1 MRDLWHFPRPDDAAR
16 IIGTLQVGL
25 VSALAI
31 IEPRRRGK
39 TTFLLDDLMP
49 AALAG
54 GMLPIYINLA
64 ATSGELEPFLA
75 ATIKAA
81 VTHATGPMA
90 SLEALG
96 KSRIKK
102 ISGKASLTSV
112 EVGGEFEL
120 DTVAAPGALARVFAD
135 LAALQRDVVFL
146 LDEVHRLGESAAHTV
161 AWSLRSLLD
170 THRKRMKVVAT
181 SSSAA
186 SYELFV
192 TGEKRAFNRWFT
204 RTALEP
210 LGVAFVAHLADVTR
224 RHFPKHAVHKGDLAA
239 AFAALGQSP
248 KFLRDYLNQRLLN
261 PTIGHAEALRLAAAE
276 AARESGHEDAFLRLV
291 PLHKIVLV
299 AIACGQKELFG
310 EAALKAAGSVLT
322 GEPVSKTLMQKA
334 LRSLAMNGWII
345 RSARGEYV
353 LADSLFEQWLGEQ
366 IKTGLLPAPVP
377 GKA

>member
-16 IIGTLQVGL
+16 IVGTLQVGL
-25 VSALAI
+25 VSAVAI

-39 TTFLLDDLMP
+39 TTFLLEDLIP
-49 AALAG
+49 AALAA

-81 VTHATGPMA
+81 VTQATGTMA
-90 SLEALG
+90 SLKALG

-120 DTVAAPGALARVFAD
+120 DTAAAPGALARVFAD
-135 LAALQRDVVFL
+135 LAALQRDVVIL

-170 THRKRMKVVAT
+170 THRKSMKVVAT

-192 TGEKRAFNRWFT
+192 SGERRAFNRWFT
-204 RTALEP
+204 RTTLEP
-210 LGVAFVAHLADVTR
+210 LGDAFVEHLADVTHK
-224 RHFPKHAVHKGDLAA
+224 HFPKHAVHKVDLAA
-239 AFAALGQSP
+239 AFAALGDSP
-248 KFLRDYLNQRLLN
+248 KFLRDYLNQRILN
-261 PTIGHAEALRLAAAE
+261 PTLGHAAALKLAAAE
-276 AARESGHEDAFLRLV
+276 AARESGHEDAFLRLA
-291 PLHKIVLV
+291 PLHKVVLV
-299 AIACGQKELFG
+299 AIASGQKELFG

-322 GEPVSKTLMQKA
+322 GDPVSKTVMQKA

-345 RSARGEYV
+345 RAARGEYV
-353 LADSLFEQWLGEQ
+353 LADSLFEQWLSEQ
-366 IKTGLLPAPVP
+366 IRTGLLPAPMP
-377 GKA
+377 NKG